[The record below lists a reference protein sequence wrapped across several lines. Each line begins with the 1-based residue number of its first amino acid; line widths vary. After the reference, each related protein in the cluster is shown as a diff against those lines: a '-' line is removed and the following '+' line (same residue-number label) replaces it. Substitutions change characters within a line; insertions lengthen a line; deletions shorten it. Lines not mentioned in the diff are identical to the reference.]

1 MKTVKLT
8 MAPISSKDSQEGFTL
23 IEILFSMALIGIA
36 VLGFTMQMAGI
47 IKGNYKSSNFT
58 AATNLAQDKMEQIR
72 AQRAWDNA
80 NYCPDSGEQN
90 LSATGVPGGYYRR
103 CWVVRDSPLG
113 NALKQVDVTVSWRDS
128 AVHAVTLSTLVFIR

>member
-1 MKTVKLT
+1 MMTVKLT
-8 MAPISSKDSQEGFTL
+8 KAPISSKDSQEGFTL

-36 VLGFTMQMAGI
+36 VLGFTMHMVGI
-47 IKGNYKSSNFT
+47 IKGNYTSNNFT

-72 AQRAWDNA
+72 AQTAWDNA

-90 LSATGVPGGYYRR
+90 LSATGALGGRYRR

-113 NALKQVDVTVSWRDS
+113 NALRQVDVTVSWHDS
-128 AVHAVTLSTLVFIR
+128 ASHAVTLSTLVFVQ